1 MDKIQI
7 LAVVLFKRKEVRII
21 RIIESISKSVNSAK
35 PSIVMA
41 SSNETSIADENETN
55 LDMILS
61 EISKLNSKAPKLLK
75 QANDFSK
82 SDEHSDKKPI
92 NQLNHFK
99 TVVDLCKYFNYLFY
113 IFQEETPICN
123 LTILNPLHII

>member
-7 LAVVLFKRKEVRII
+7 LAVVLFKRKKVRII

-41 SSNETSIADENETN
+41 SSNETSIADEN
-55 LDMILS
+55 D
-61 EISKLNSKAPKLLK
+61 
-75 QANDFSK
+75 
-82 SDEHSDKKPI
+82 
-92 NQLNHFK
+92 FK
-99 TVVDLCKYFNYLFY
+99 TVVDLCKYFNYLSY